1 MLPLIILALSLAVP
15 ALTRPAAGIAQRFLC
30 ERSYLN
36 FAWGYQH
43 FGIYVDRDGD
53 VYRFR
58 IGPGGYR
65 KHPSGPTLTEKE
77 LDDKYGDKRTRVRT
91 LSADEVRAML
101 ALIPAAAKGQFS
113 TKVSRSSGRARVT
126 SSILRTRRIARSNS
140 MSRGTGPIAISLRK
154 QHSCTPGCRRWRRT
168 RRRRR
173 QHANDNRRLPTLARP
188 RTHCRPRLRRL
199 Q

>member
-1 MLPLIILALSLAVP
+1 
-15 ALTRPAAGIAQRFLC
+15 
-30 ERSYLN
+30 
-36 FAWGYQH
+36 
-43 FGIYVDRDGD
+43 

-113 TKVSRSSGRARVT
+113 TKVSRSRDAGSWSSACYLFDPSNQTYREIELDVEGDWTYRNLAPEAAQLHAWLSALAQNEKAAEAARE
-126 SSILRTRRIARSNS
+126 
-140 MSRGTGPIAISLRK
+140 
-154 QHSCTPGCRRWRRT
+154 
-168 RRRRR
+168 
-173 QHANDNRRLPTLARP
+173 
-188 RTHCRPRLRRL
+188 
-199 Q
+199 